1 MYFILKFT
9 LYLYF
14 LSYSNKIIINDIHL
28 FSVSDTLDDIMTESG
43 DEEETEGILNKVL
56 DEIGIEISGK
66 VCKVMQRFTLN
77 KVILFNIF

>member
-14 LSYSNKIIINDIHL
+14 LSSSNKIIINDIHL